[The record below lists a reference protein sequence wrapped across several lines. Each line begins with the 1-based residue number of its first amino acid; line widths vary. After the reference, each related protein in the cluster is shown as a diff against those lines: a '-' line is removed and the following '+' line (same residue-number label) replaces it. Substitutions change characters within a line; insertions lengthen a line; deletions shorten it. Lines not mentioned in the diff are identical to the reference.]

1 MVLTIP
7 RRLAAPLLALAYC
20 LIIAT
25 PAAMGLGQEPPS
37 LMIIEYRNLRDR
49 LSVEV
54 PLSPGL
60 VPSPHQG
67 KSQRRI
73 AILPG
78 DALRASTRP
87 PDRSVNLYRGVNEQ
101 RILLCVIQ
109 VRYYRTDSERWLPRF
124 QLYQEPTLV
133 RDGDGWKPAATALSA
148 PGLIVRTSSTLPNAQ
163 GYFRSLEFG
172 LTNGPI
178 FVDAWQV
185 L

>member
-1 MVLTIP
+1 MVLKIP

-25 PAAMGLGQEPPS
+25 PAAIGLGQKPPS
-37 LMIIEYRNLRDR
+37 VMTIEYRNFRDR

-54 PLSPGL
+54 PLAPGV
-60 VPSPHQG
+60 VPSPHRG
-67 KSQRRI
+67 KSQKRI

-78 DALRASTRP
+78 DALRATARP
-87 PDRSVNLYRGVNEQ
+87 PDRSVNLYRGVNKQ
-101 RILLCVIQ
+101 RILLCVIR
-109 VRYYRTDSERWLPRF
+109 VRYYRTDKERWLPHF
-124 QLYQEPTLV
+124 QLYQEPVLV
-133 RDGDGWKPAATALSA
+133 RDGSGWRPAAAALGA
-148 PGLIVRTSSTLPNAQ
+148 PGLIMLTSSTLPNAQ

-172 LTNGPI
+172 LTSGPI